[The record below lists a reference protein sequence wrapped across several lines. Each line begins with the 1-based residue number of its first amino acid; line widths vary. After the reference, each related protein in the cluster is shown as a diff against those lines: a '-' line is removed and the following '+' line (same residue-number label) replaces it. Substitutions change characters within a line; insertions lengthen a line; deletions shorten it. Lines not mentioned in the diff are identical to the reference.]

1 MRVAFQVMGVTAGR
15 KDSNCEI
22 LLKEALL
29 ACREQGAEVRMINLK
44 DYELLDC
51 NGCTACTMGMSMGKN
66 TGCSLADKDDKQKIM
81 DVMLE
86 QDAVIFSAPTYDL
99 MPSSLFLKFM
109 HRNLAYES
117 AFLTKIG
124 AIAPRDRVGALIA
137 VGGSTR
143 SWQSMALECMQA
155 TTFTNSFKIVDMYMA
170 TQVPAPAQVLLYEE
184 KVARVREM
192 GLNVMKALN
201 TPPAERK
208 WLGDPDYGWCPTPTP
223 CAWASPSGRGYST
236 PSSAWCAARAA
247 PWSRPGTGAGNSSS
261 PRMGWSVTAPPR
273 RAAGFT
279 ATRSPRPRAASSWIR
294 PSAIWWPSACPSTRA
309 SSSPASKKGV

>member
-1 MRVAFQVMGVTAGR
+1 MAFQVMGVTAGR

-201 TPPAERK
+201 TPP
-208 WLGDPDYGWCPTPTP
+208 
-223 CAWASPSGRGYST
+223 
-236 PSSAWCAARAA
+236 
-247 PWSRPGTGAGNSSS
+247 
-261 PRMGWSVTAPPR
+261 R
-273 RAAGFT
+273 RAQVAG
-279 ATRSPRPRAASSWIR
+279 RSGLRLVPQLPLQRPVPGRAPVEGAAVPHR
-294 PSAIWWPSACPSTRA
+294 VRGVRRGRHPGADRGRA
-309 SSSPASKKGV
+309 LEICHRRERAGA

>member
-1 MRVAFQVMGVTAGR
+1 MAFQVMGVTAGR

-155 TTFTNSFKIVDMYMA
+155 TTFTNSFKIVDTYMA

-184 KVARVREM
+184 KVARAREM

-208 WLGDPDYGWCPTPTP
+208 WLATRTTAGAPTATPTP
-223 CAWASPSGRGYST
+223 CAWASPSGRGCST

-294 PSAIWWPSACPSTRA
+294 PSASWWPSACPSTRA

>member
-1 MRVAFQVMGVTAGR
+1 MAFQVMGVTAGR

-29 ACREQGAEVRMINLK
+29 ACREQGAEVRMIDLK

-184 KVARVREM
+184 KVARAREM

-208 WLGDPDYGWCPTPTP
+208 WLGVPTATPTP

-247 PWSRPGTGAGNSSS
+247 PWSRPRTGAGNSSS